1 MPSFF
6 ADNKKCAQ
14 KRFRFE
20 KQSAQVS
27 NKTKKLQIKFQ
38 FYFLFQCVK
47 VFVMEGK
54 KITKYEIVGSIH
66 SNVDIDKADV
76 LKVVDLFLDE
86 MKKALQEKSSIE
98 LRGFGTFEPRLRKG
112 RKSCRNPKTGEILSV
127 KDRYT
132 AVFRPGK
139 ELKMSMKNL
148 STENND

>member
-1 MPSFF
+1 MPNFF
-6 ADNKKCAQ
+6 PRV
-14 KRFRFE
+14 RFCI
-20 KQSAQVS
+20 V
-27 NKTKKLQIKFQ
+27 LQNSIFGLFKFQ